1 MGRSSDDQAGKG
13 KGNQPGKYAGQAQ
26 ARAGFGPA
34 WDPTGTKPDAEKE
47 LAERGLI
54 VTSAKTDSR
63 KRRSRPAVARS
74 PGPASS
80 HDPRDLA
87 AELPSRAKRK
97 RERKSRHFR
106 LPPEIDEKLEFLAD
120 HHEATMIYIVC
131 KAIQEEWLKTMR
143 QARRDERAAF
153 EAQKAGDDED
163 ANEVS

>member
-1 MGRSSDDQAGKG
+1 MGRSNNGQA
-13 KGNQPGKYAGQAQ
+13 GKYAGQAQ

-34 WDPTGTKPDAEKE
+34 WDPAGTKPDAEKE

-54 VTSAKTDSR
+54 VTSAKTGSR
-63 KRRSRPAVARS
+63 KRPARTAAARS

-80 HDPRDLA
+80 QDPRDLA

-106 LPPEIDEKLEFLAD
+106 FPPEIDEKLEFLAD

-143 QARRDERAAF
+143 QARRDERTAS
-153 EAQKAGDDED
+153 EAQKAGGGGDADEG
-163 ANEVS
+163 S